1 MGVSEFPRLILASAS
16 PRRKQLLGELG
27 VPFDVVVADVTEHE
41 DPETDPRKM
50 VTHNAALKADWVA
63 SRNPDAWVLGADTT
77 VFIDQRVLNKPTDLT
92 DARRMLRQLSGR
104 THVVYTGVALRQP
117 KRGVAI
123 DDGVTSEVTFKPFGD
138 AVIDA
143 YFKVVNPLDKAGSY
157 GIQEGRDLIIAGWK
171 GSFTNIMGLPMELVK
186 QILTDCGLLG

>member
-27 VPFDVVVADVTEHE
+27 VPFHVVVADVTEHE
-41 DPETDPRKM
+41 DPSTDPRTM
-50 VTHNAALKADWVA
+50 VAHNAALKADWVA

-77 VFIDQRVLNKPTDLT
+77 VFIDQRVLNKPTDLA

-104 THVVYTGVALRQP
+104 THVVYTGVALRHQ
-117 KRGVAI
+117 KCGIQI
-123 DDGVTSEVTFKPFGD
+123 DDGVTSEVTFKSFDD

-186 QILTDCGLLG
+186 QILTDCGLLS